1 MLRLT
6 NYLITTSLV
15 AQADIRVNTGN
26 DYIPLISNDTDI
38 YIVYSLPSKI
48 EIIQHFHNVEQK
60 TDIINSILI
69 LGVTS

>member
-1 MLRLT
+1 MLQLT

-15 AQADIRVNTGN
+15 AQADIRVNT
-26 DYIPLISNDTDI
+26 SNHCSSNIQHTDI

-48 EIIQHFHNVEQK
+48 EIILHFHNVEQK
-60 TDIINSILI
+60 TDIINSISI